1 MLAGVFVEG
10 VVLVDREVL
19 AVSPRAGSKVAV
31 LPLRP
36 VKYNPCD
43 LRIQTHV
50 AARSLNTVLHVFEA
64 TVQLPKFAAFRYLE
78 DASAFRNPS
87 SR

>member
-1 MLAGVFVEG
+1 M
-10 VVLVDREVL
+10 LVDREVL

-36 VKYNPCD
+36 VKYSPCQ

-64 TVQLPKFAAFRYLE
+64 TVSLPKFAAFRYVE
-78 DASAFRNPS
+78 DASAFRNPT